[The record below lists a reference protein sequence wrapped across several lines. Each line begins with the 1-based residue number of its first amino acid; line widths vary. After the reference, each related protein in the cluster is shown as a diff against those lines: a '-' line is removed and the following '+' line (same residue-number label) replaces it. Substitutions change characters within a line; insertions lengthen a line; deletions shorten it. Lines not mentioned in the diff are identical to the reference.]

1 MFGYLLEEEEEEGP
15 GDLVVVVLPSP
26 SSPVTCVHSL
36 GETKRQKGVEARQDN
51 SYWTWMGGG
60 VLPDWRLE
68 SQALA
73 QFTSQTPL

>member
-1 MFGYLLEEEEEEGP
+1 MFRDLLGEEEEGH
-15 GDLVVVVLPSP
+15 GDLKVVVLPGLAP
-26 SSPVTCVHSL
+26 ITPGHSL
-36 GETKRQKGVEARQDN
+36 GETKRQKGGRGGQTGHSCWAWV
-51 SYWTWMGGG
+51 GGG